1 MKVMIYFGGSF
12 FAHSSQ
18 FVNIYLNGEL
28 VGWSNWYGKIK
39 LKHVPEGENTVEI
52 EGWWRKK
59 IRFTASQNVKIWARE
74 YDGNGIQTLIRGE
87 DVKILGMEAI
97 HIIDRSQFL
106 DMENMDGKP
115 QAGEKKEPKESAWES
130 FKNKYI

>member
-1 MKVMIYFGGSF
+1 MKLMIYFGGSF

-74 YDGNGIQTLIRGE
+74 YDGEIQTLIRGE
-87 DVKILGMEAI
+87 DVKILEIEAI
-97 HIIDRSQFL
+97 KLKTINHL
-106 DMENMDGKP
+106 LEDGKP
-115 QAGEKKEPKESAWES
+115 EKEPEEGLWES

>member
-1 MKVMIYFGGSF
+1 MKVTIYFGGSF
-12 FAHSSQ
+12 CINSSK

-28 VGWSNWYGKIK
+28 VGWSNWYGKMK
-39 LKHVPEGENTVEI
+39 LKHVPEGESTVEI

-74 YDGNGIQTLIRGE
+74 YDGEIQTLIRGE
-87 DVKILGMEAI
+87 DVKILEIEAI
-97 HIIDRSQFL
+97 KLKTINHFL
-106 DMENMDGKP
+106 EDGKP
-115 QAGEKKEPKESAWES
+115 EKEPEEGLWES

>member
-74 YDGNGIQTLIRGE
+74 YDGEIQTLIRGE
-87 DVKILGMEAI
+87 DVKILEIEAI
-97 HIIDRSQFL
+97 KLKTINHL
-106 DMENMDGKP
+106 LEDGKP
-115 QAGEKKEPKESAWES
+115 EKEPEEGLWES

>member
-1 MKVMIYFGGSF
+1 MKVTIYFGGSF
-12 FAHSSQ
+12 CINSSK

-28 VGWSNWYGKIK
+28 VGWSNWYGKMK
-39 LKHVPEGENTVEI
+39 LKHVPEGESTVEI

-74 YDGNGIQTLIRGE
+74 YDGEIQTLIRGE
-87 DVKILGMEAI
+87 DVKILEIEAI
-97 HIIDRSQFL
+97 KLKTINHL
-106 DMENMDGKP
+106 LEDGKP
-115 QAGEKKEPKESAWES
+115 EKEPEEGLWES

>member
-28 VGWSNWYGKIK
+28 VGWSNWYGKMK
-39 LKHVPEGENTVEI
+39 LKHVPEGESTVEI

-74 YDGNGIQTLIRGE
+74 YDGEIQTLIRGE
-87 DVKILGMEAI
+87 DVKILEIEAI
-97 HIIDRSQFL
+97 KLKTINHL
-106 DMENMDGKP
+106 LEDGKP
-115 QAGEKKEPKESAWES
+115 EKEPEEGLWES

>member
-1 MKVMIYFGGSF
+1 MKVTIYFGGSF
-12 FAHSSQ
+12 CINSSK

-28 VGWSNWYGKIK
+28 VGWSNWYGKMK
-39 LKHVPEGENTVEI
+39 LKHVPEGESTVEI